1 MADLEA
7 VLADVSYLMAMEKSK
22 TSVNSVKNARRLTLP
37 DRDSTNVIRRLLKEQ
52 GKLDFDS
59 VFGEKIGNALFVQFC
74 TRKSTFSVPI
84 VFYQQIECYRSVNLD
99 PEENLLVQAKEIY
112 DNFVMRE
119 LLIRQR
125 KRSDCSRKA
134 EVTPNSSPPPNDEG
148 EYEPI
153 SKTEDNGDQLIG
165 FEKSAEEVRTRIA
178 KADENFSD
186 IELFDPF
193 RTALLDLFRR
203 SAWDQFLKSPEFVR
217 YCQWKNIE
225 LSIVPELSM
234 SDFSVHRIIGRGGF
248 GEVFGCRKVDT
259 GKMYAMKCLDIK
271 RIRLKQGEQLAIN
284 ERKMLQSVSE
294 GADCPFIVCM
304 TYAFVTQ
311 DRVCFVLDLMNGGDL
326 HYHLTQHGC
335 FSEPQVRFYAA
346 EVTLGLQHMHERH
359 IVYRDLKPANILL
372 CESGHAKISDLGLA
386 CDIRNKL
393 PQAAVG
399 THGYMAPEVLRRGV
413 SYTFTADWFS
423 LGCMLYKLLR
433 GHSPFRAHKT
443 KDKREIDRRTIE
455 YNPEMPDEFSD
466 DLKDLVNGL
475 LQKKP
480 SERLGHN
487 GAQELMSHSWFK
499 EVDWAR
505 LNRLGYDP
513 PLIPPRGEVNA
524 ADAFDIGNFDD
535 DEVKGIKISEEDMAH
550 YKDFPV
556 VVSSRWQQEVTE
568 TVWNVVN
575 SDRDRDDERL
585 NEKHSKAHCY
595 AQGKDIIVWGPCY
608 RLGGPFQSQWQRKHL
623 YLFPNRLEIG
633 IDSDPH
639 VWPLEEIIGIQEN
652 VHRSYRCIQIRLK
665 SQKEFLIKF
674 DSEPE
679 RAQWYR
685 DLVRTWQE
693 AQKLLKR
700 GPKQIS
706 AQRSVKEEAKQ
717 KGAII
722 LAQKSQK
729 LTGNL

>member
-22 TSVNSVKNARRLTLP
+22 TSVNSVKNGRRLTLP
-37 DRDSTNVIRRLLKEQ
+37 DRDSANVIKRLLSEQ
-52 GKLDFDS
+52 GKLNFDQ

-74 TRKSTFSVPI
+74 SKKHHYSVPI
-84 VFYQQIECYRSVNLD
+84 VFYQQIEDYKSSNVD
-99 PEENLLVQAKEIY
+99 PEELLRLAKDIY
-112 DNFVMRE
+112 DQFVMRE
-119 LLIRQR
+119 LLVRQR
-125 KRSDCSRKA
+125 KKENNLR
-134 EVTPNSSPPPNDEG
+134 TPNSSPQ
-148 EYEPI
+148 
-153 SKTEDNGDQLIG
+153 SKENIEILETLDKTQPEDGLQG
-165 FEKSAEEVRTRIA
+165 FEKSADMVRKRLA
-178 KADENFSD
+178 NEDEDEKEFCDSN
-186 IELFDPF
+186 IFDPF
-193 RTALLDLFRR
+193 HSALLDLFRR
-203 SAWDQFLKSPEFVR
+203 SAWNEFLESDEFVR
-217 YCQWKNIE
+217 FCQWKNIE
-225 LSIVPELSM
+225 LSIDLTM

-271 RIRLKQGEQLAIN
+271 RIRLKSGEQLAMN
-284 ERKMLQSVSE
+284 ERKMLQAVSE

-304 TYAFVTQ
+304 TYAFVTA

-346 EVTLGLQHMHERH
+346 EVALGLQHMHERH

-399 THGYMAPEVLRRGV
+399 THGYMAPEVLKRGV
-413 SYTFTADWFS
+413 CYSFTADWFS

-455 YNPEMPDEFSD
+455 HHPELPEEFSE
-466 DLKDLVNGL
+466 DLKSLLNGL
-475 LQKKP
+475 LNKKP
-480 SERLGHN
+480 HDRLGHN
-487 GAQELMSHSWFK
+487 GASEIMNHGWFK
-499 EVDWAR
+499 EVDWQR

-535 DEVKGIKISEEDMAH
+535 DEVKGIKLSEDDLAQ
-550 YKDFPV
+550 YKNFPV
-556 VVSSRWQQEVTE
+556 VVSSRWQAEVYE
-568 TVWNVVN
+568 TIWTIVN
-575 SDRDRDDERL
+575 SDRDRDDERMS
-585 NEKHSKAHCY
+585 EKQSKAFLY
-595 AQGKDIIVWGPCY
+595 AQGKDIIVWGPCL
-608 RLGGPFQSQWQRKHL
+608 RLGGPFQSQWQRRHL

-639 VWPLEEIIGIQEN
+639 VWPLEEIIGIQETM
-652 VHRSYRCIQIRLK
+652 HRSYRCIQIRLK

-679 RAQWYR
+679 RGQWYR

-722 LAQKSQK
+722 LAQKSSK
-729 LTGNL
+729 NL

>member
-22 TSVNSVKNARRLTLP
+22 QTNVNSVKNGRRLTLP
-37 DRDSTNVIRRLLKEQ
+37 DRDSTNVIKRLLSEN
-52 GKLDFDS
+52 GKLEFD
-59 VFGEKIGNALFVQFC
+59 VIFNEKIGNALFVQFC
-74 TRKSTFSVPI
+74 SKKQHYSVPI
-84 VFYQQIECYRSVNLD
+84 VFYQQIEEYKAANVD
-99 PEENLLVQAKEIY
+99 PEELLRLAKDIY
-112 DNFVMRE
+112 DQFVMRE

-125 KRSDCSRKA
+125 RK
-134 EVTPNSSPPPNDEG
+134 EKDLRTPNSSPLPKDEAKPG
-148 EYEPI
+148 ELDDESI
-153 SKTEDNGDQLIG
+153 QG
-165 FEKSAEEVRTRIA
+165 FEKSAEFVRKRL
-178 KADENFSD
+178 ADAGETFADSD
-186 IELFDPF
+186 IFEPF
-193 RTALLDLFRR
+193 HSALLDLFRR
-203 SAWDQFLKSPEFVR
+203 SAWREFLQSPEFIR

-225 LSIVPELSM
+225 LSIDLTM
-234 SDFSVHRIIGRGGF
+234 GDFSVHRIIGRGGF

-271 RIRLKQGEQLAIN
+271 RIRLKAGEQLAMN
-284 ERKMLQSVSE
+284 ERKMLQAVSE

-346 EVTLGLQHMHERH
+346 EVALGLQHMHERH

-386 CDIRNKL
+386 CDIRAKL

-399 THGYMAPEVLRRGV
+399 THGYMAPEVLKRGV
-413 SYTFTADWFS
+413 SYSFTADWFS

-455 YNPEMPDEFSD
+455 YHPEMPEDFSD
-466 DLKDLVNGL
+466 GLKDLLNGL
-475 LQKKP
+475 LNKKP
-480 SERLGHN
+480 AERLGTG
-487 GAQELMSHSWFK
+487 GAKDIMSHEWFK
-499 EVDWAR
+499 EVDWQR

-535 DEVKGIKISEEDMAH
+535 DEVKGIKLSDDDFAQ
-550 YKDFPV
+550 YKNFPV
-556 VVSSRWQQEVTE
+556 VVSSRWQHEVCE
-568 TVWNVVN
+568 TVWNIVN
-575 SDRDRDDERL
+575 ADRDRDDERL
-585 NEKHSKAHCY
+585 TDKQSKAFRY
-595 AQGKDIIVWGPCY
+595 AQGKDIIVWGPCL
-608 RLGGPFQSQWQRKHL
+608 RLGGPFQSQWQRRHL

-639 VWPLEEIIGIQEN
+639 VWPLEEIIGIQETL
-652 VHRSYRCIQIRLK
+652 HRSYRCIQIRLK

-679 RAQWYR
+679 RVQWYR

-706 AQRSVKEEAKQ
+706 AQRSVKDEAKQ

-729 LTGNL
+729 NAGL